1 MHMSGAGSNF
11 RAELATMQAA
21 AQHVYDVNAQI
32 QSQLGNLLA
41 RLDPLMGAW
50 QGSAATSFQSLKERW
65 HQDATQLN
73 SALRAIGDG
82 LVKAHANYESTE
94 DSSRQG
100 FTSITSRLG
109 G

>member
-1 MHMSGAGSNF
+1 MHV
-11 RAELATMQAA
+11 A
-21 AQHVYDVNAQI
+21 AQHVYEVNNQI
-32 QSQLGNLLA
+32 QAQLSSLMA

-50 QGSAATSFQSLKERW
+50 QGSAATSFQVLKDRW

-82 LVKAHANYESTE
+82 LAKVHSTYNVTE
-94 DSSRQG
+94 EGAQQT
-100 FTSITSRLG
+100 FTSITRKLG